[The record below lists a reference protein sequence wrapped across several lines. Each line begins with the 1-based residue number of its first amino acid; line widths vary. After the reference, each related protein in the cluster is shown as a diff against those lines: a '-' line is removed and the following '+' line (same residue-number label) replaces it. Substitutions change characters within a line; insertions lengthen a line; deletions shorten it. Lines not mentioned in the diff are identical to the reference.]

1 MRSIGER
8 LEEARKRKGI
18 SLREAAEATKIR
30 ADFLSSIEQNKF
42 DFDLPDIYKRGFLK
56 NYARYLKL
64 DADKLLAD
72 YSAQQLSQSRLGK
85 KAGSEWFGQM
95 ELKREEPVEATPP
108 TRSAEASPVKRD
120 SPTGSGAYFGMIRS
134 KPRAEDGGDP
144 AEQEAESEKTFYL
157 KIAVIVAGSLALAFV
172 LFGLIWAIIG
182 SGGSDAPEPEPAP
195 VRSGSTA
202 SASEQL
208 TGSAGN
214 QPGTTRD
221 ELILRASGNVYV
233 LIRQKS
239 DNSELLR
246 RTMSAGE
253 TVNVTKSGPVDVLFT
268 AGEFVTV
275 EHRGEML
282 RPSSSG
288 TAKISI
294 P

>member
-56 NYARYLKL
+56 NYARYLRLEVEKI
-64 DADKLLAD
+64 LAD

-85 KAGSEWFGQM
+85 KGGSEWFGTM
-95 ELKREEPVEATPP
+95 DLKREKADDEVAPVH
-108 TRSAEASPVKRD
+108 SEASSHPGVTQG
-120 SPTGSGAYFGMIRS
+120 PLGMIRS
-134 KPRAEDGGDP
+134 KPRVDDP
-144 AEQEAESEKTFYL
+144 ADEANSEAESEKTFYL
-157 KIAVIVAGSLALAFV
+157 KIAVIICGALALVFV
-172 LFGLIWAIIG
+172 VFGLIWAIIG
-182 SGGSDAPEPEPAP
+182 SGDETEPAPEPA
-195 VRSGSTA
+195 VITGASGT
-202 SASEQL
+202 SASDQL
-208 TGSAGN
+208 VGRPANNTPS
-214 QPGTTRD
+214 TT
-221 ELILRASGNVYV
+221 EALTLRASGNVYV

-239 DNSELLR
+239 DDAELLR

-253 TVNVTKSGPVDVLFT
+253 TVNVPKSGPVDVLFT
-268 AGEFVTV
+268 AGEFLTI
-275 EHRGEML
+275 EHKGELL